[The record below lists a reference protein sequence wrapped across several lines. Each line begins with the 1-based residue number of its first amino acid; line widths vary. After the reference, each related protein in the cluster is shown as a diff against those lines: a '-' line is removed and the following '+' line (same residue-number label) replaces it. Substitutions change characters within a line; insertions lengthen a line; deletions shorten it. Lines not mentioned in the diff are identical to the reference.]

1 MKSYQ
6 DWLQIGDREQDR
18 AAFVRS
24 VISEH
29 QGSDAYKTAVIG
41 NDYDRQQNTTITH
54 YRKTLYDMAG
64 RAYDD
69 AYSANYKI
77 PSNFFHRFVVQEAQ
91 TLLGNGV
98 TWESK
103 AGEKLGEDF
112 DTRLVEAAQ
121 AALVEGCAFGF
132 FNLDHV
138 EIFRLTEFAPLYDE
152 ETGALM
158 AGVRFWQIDSSRPLR
173 ATLYTVDGYT
183 DYLWDNKNTP
193 DDKWQKIEDG
203 VYMRQPNAYRV
214 TIVQSEADGAEILN
228 MENYPGFPIVP
239 LWGNQAR
246 QSEIVGIR
254 PGIDAYDLIK
264 SGFANDL
271 DNAQMYWIL
280 HNAGGMDDAD
290 LSQFLDRLKTVHA
303 AVVDDDAGTGVDA
316 HTVEIPS
323 VAREAMLDRLR
334 ADLYEDY
341 MALDTKNIAGG
352 AVTATQIQAAYEAFD
367 AKLTVLEYCVIDF
380 IKGLLN
386 IAGVQDKPT
395 FTRSRIINTS
405 EEIQSVMLAASNL
418 PEEYVTEK
426 VLTLL
431 GDGDKAEKLLRQMAA
446 DEYNRFN
453 GGAGNDTENESDVQS
468 R

>member
-1 MKSYQ
+1 MKTYQ
-6 DWLQIGDREQDR
+6 DWLRIGDREQDR

-24 VISEH
+24 VISDH
-29 QGSDAYKTAVIG
+29 KGSQAYQTAVIG
-41 NDYDRQQNTTITH
+41 NDYDRQRNTTITH
-54 YRKTLYDMAG
+54 YRKTLYDLAG
-64 RAYDD
+64 RAYEDV
-69 AYSANYKI
+69 YSANYKI
-77 PSNFFHRFVVQEAQ
+77 PSNFFHRFVTQEAQ

-98 TWESK
+98 TWESN

-183 DYLWDNKNTP
+183 DYLWDTKNTP
-193 DDKWQKIEDG
+193 PDPWQKIEDG
-203 VYMRQPNAYRV
+203 VYMRNPIAYRV
-214 TIVQSEADGAEILN
+214 TIAQSEADGTEILN
-228 MENYPGFPIVP
+228 MENYPTFPIVP

-246 QSEIVGIR
+246 QSEIIGIR

-280 HNAGGMDDAD
+280 HNAGGMDDVD

-303 AVVDDDAGTGVDA
+303 AVVDDDAGTGAEA

-341 MALDTKNIAGG
+341 MALDTKMIAGG

-367 AKLTVLEYCVIDF
+367 AKLTALEYCVIDF
-380 IKGLLN
+380 INGLLT

-405 EEIQSVMLAASNL
+405 EEIQSVMLAATSL

-426 VLTLL
+426 ILTIL
-431 GDGDKAEKLLRQMAA
+431 GDGDKAEKILRQIAA
-446 DEYNRFN
+446 DESNRFN
-453 GGAGNDTENESDVQS
+453 EDVTEDET
-468 R
+468 